1 MIYLIFIFLLIIS
14 LLLWYIYNK
23 NKKLRQKIIT
33 NEKIQEENNKI
44 IEQNK
49 ILTNE
54 QNILKNNV
62 TRYNENLSSLQ
73 EQVINMENTSRKAF
87 KEYCD
92 LLENDYQNIDNEYD
106 TYIQNLKEAYN
117 KIQQEKYEETQQ
129 IQIELNNIKNTRAAA
144 IEALRKEKEIKENKE
159 QYCLQVSA
167 TDLEDIKVLTK
178 VKTQLKQPRIL
189 SMLIWSTYYQKPMTQ
204 LCNSILGTATI
215 TGIYKI
221 TNQLDDY
228 CYIGQSVNSIG
239 AWKTFPSDC

>member
-14 LLLWYIYNK
+14 LLLWYIYNQ

-33 NEKIQEENNKI
+33 DKKTQEENNKI

-62 TRYNENLSSLQ
+62 ARYNENLSSLQ
-73 EQVINMENTSRKAF
+73 EQVVNMENTSRKAF
-87 KEYCD
+87 KEYCN
-92 LLENDYQNIDNEYD
+92 LLENNYQNTDNEYD

-204 LCNSILGTATI
+204 LCNSILATAAV

-221 TNQLDDY
+221 TNQLDGY
-228 CYIGQSVNSIG
+228 CYIGQSVNVR
-239 AWKTFPSDC
+239 K

>member
-14 LLLWYIYNK
+14 LLLWYIYNQ

-33 NEKIQEENNKI
+33 DKKTQEENNKI
-44 IEQNK
+44 LEQNK
-49 ILTNE
+49 ILINE

-87 KEYCD
+87 KEYCN
-92 LLENDYQNIDNEYD
+92 LLENNYKNTDNEYD

-204 LCNSILGTATI
+204 LCNSILGTAAV

-221 TNQLDDY
+221 TNQLDGY
-228 CYIGQSVNSIG
+228 CYIGQSVNVR
-239 AWKTFPSDC
+239 K